1 MEKNRFYL
9 VNLNADPA
17 LNELLVYYL
26 KEDRTVVGRSDAS
39 IPPDIQLTGLGI
51 ESLHC
56 ELVIEQ
62 DQSLYLIPY
71 PKALT
76 CVNGEKI
83 EKRKVL
89 HHGDRILWGNHHFF
103 RLNSPAGATI
113 TTLAGENQK
122 IMNIK

>member
-1 MEKNRFYL
+1 L

-26 KEDRTVVGRSDAS
+26 KEDRTVVGRSDAPG
-39 IPPDIQLTGLGI
+39 PPDIQLTGLGI

-56 ELVIEQ
+56 ELVIEL
-62 DQSLYLIPY
+62 DQSLYLVPY

-83 EKRKVL
+83 DKRRVL

-103 RLNSPAGATI
+103 RLNSPAGAAPALT
-113 TTLAGENQK
+113 GEHS
-122 IMNIK
+122 INIEFRHDFLCS